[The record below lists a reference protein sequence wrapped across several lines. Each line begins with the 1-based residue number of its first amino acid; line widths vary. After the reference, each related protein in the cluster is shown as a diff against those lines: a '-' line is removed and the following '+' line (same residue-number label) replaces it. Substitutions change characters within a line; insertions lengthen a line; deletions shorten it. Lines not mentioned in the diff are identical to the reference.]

1 MARLRVLLSRVLQMI
16 PVLFGISILTF
27 VLAQLTP
34 GDPVRALLGPRA
46 SAEAVAAVQKRY
58 GLDQPILTQYAFY
71 LRNTL
76 RGDLGRSL
84 TYKAPVLDLLLTRM
98 KPTLYLIAGGLL
110 LSVILTLFLA
120 MTASLYPD
128 SFIDGLIRV
137 SGTVGLGLPSFWLA
151 IVFVLVFAVRL
162 DWFPATG
169 FGDTF
174 TEHLRHIVLP
184 SVTTALA
191 MTPILVRNLRATL
204 LEQREADFV
213 VAGQSKGLSER
224 YVYLRHVFPNSVLP
238 NLHLL
243 GVVVVYIMGS
253 SVLMETIFAIPGLGQ
268 LLLTSII
275 GRDYFVVQGLTL
287 FFALL
292 TTLATLVVDMLSL
305 AIDPRV
311 EA

>member
-1 MARLRVLLSRVLQMI
+1 VARLRLLLSRILQLV

-34 GDPVRALLGPRA
+34 GDPVRVLLGPRA
-46 SAEAVAAVQKRY
+46 SPEAIASVRQRY
-58 GLDQPILTQYAFY
+58 GLDQPILTQYAIY

-84 TYKAPVLDLLLTRM
+84 TYKVPVSELILTRLT
-98 KPTLYLIAGGLL
+98 PTLYLIAGGLV
-110 LSVILTLFLA
+110 LSVALTLLLA
-120 MTASLYPD
+120 LLASLYPE
-128 SFIDGLIRV
+128 SFLDGSIRAF
-137 SGTVGLGLPSFWLA
+137 GTVGLGLPSFWLA
-151 IVFVLVFAVRL
+151 IVFVLLFSVRL

-169 FGDTF
+169 FGTTF
-174 TEHLRHIVLP
+174 TGHLHHIVLP

-191 MTPILVRNLRATL
+191 MTPILVRNLRASL
-204 LEQREADFV
+204 LEQRDADFV
-213 VAGQSKGLSER
+213 TAGQSKGLPDR
-224 YVYLRHVFPNSVLP
+224 YIYLRHVFPNSLLP

-292 TTLATLVVDMLSL
+292 TTLATLAVDLLSL
-305 AIDPRV
+305 SVDPRV

>member
-1 MARLRVLLSRVLQMI
+1 MSRIKLLFSRLLQMI

-46 SAEAVAAVQKRY
+46 SAEAVAAAERRY
-58 GLDQPILTQYAFY
+58 GLDKPILTQYAIY
-71 LRNTL
+71 LRNIF
-76 RGDLGRSL
+76 RGDLGRSI
-84 TYKAPVLDLLLTRM
+84 TYKVPVTELLLSRM
-98 KPTLYLIAGGLL
+98 TPTLYLIAGGLVLSVALTLL
-110 LSVILTLFLA
+110 LSVAAALRPESFLD
-120 MTASLYPD
+120 AS
-128 SFIDGLIRV
+128 IRV
-137 SGTVGLGLPSFWLA
+137 FGTVGLGLPSFWLA
-151 IVFVLVFAVRL
+151 IVFVLLFSIRL

-169 FGDTF
+169 FGEGF
-174 TEHLRHIVLP
+174 LGHLHHIVLP

-204 LEQREADFV
+204 LEKRGADFV
-213 VAGQSKGLSER
+213 TAGRSKGLSDR
-224 YVYLRHVFPNSVLP
+224 HIFFRHVFPNSALP

-243 GVVVVYIMGS
+243 GIVVIYIMGA
-253 SVLMETIFAIPGLGQ
+253 SVVMETIFAIPGLGQ
-268 LLLTSII
+268 LLITAII

-292 TTLATLVVDMLSL
+292 MTLVTLAVDLFSLSV
-305 AIDPRV
+305 DPRV

>member
-1 MARLRVLLSRVLQMI
+1 MGRVRLLLSRTLQII

-46 SAEAVAAVQKRY
+46 SPEAVAAVERRY
-58 GLDQPILTQYAFY
+58 GLDQPVLIQYAVY
-71 LRNTL
+71 LRNSL
-76 RGDLGRSL
+76 RGDLGRSI
-84 TYKAPVLDLLLTRM
+84 TYKAPVFDLIVLRLT
-98 KPTLYLIAGGLL
+98 PTLYLVAGGLV
-110 LSVILTLFLA
+110 LSVTLTLLLA
-120 MTASLYPD
+120 TVAALYPEG
-128 SFIDGLIRV
+128 FIDGSIRV
-137 SGTVGLGLPSFWLA
+137 FGTVGLGLPSFWLA

-174 TEHLRHIVLP
+174 LSHLHHIVLP

-191 MTPILVRNLRATL
+191 MTPILVRNLRASL

-213 VAGQSKGLSER
+213 VAGRSKGLPDR
-224 YVYLRHVFPNSVLP
+224 YLFFHHVFPNSLLP

-243 GVVVVYIMGS
+243 GVVVVYVMGS
-253 SVLMETIFAIPGLGQ
+253 SVLMETIFAIPGMGQ
-268 LLLTSII
+268 LLLTAII
-275 GRDYFVVQGLTL
+275 GRDYFVVQGLVL
-287 FFALL
+287 VFALL
-292 TTLATLVVDMLSL
+292 TTLVTLAVDMLSL
-305 AIDPRV
+305 AVDPRV

>member
-1 MARLRVLLSRVLQMI
+1 MAKARLLLSRALQLV

-34 GDPVRALLGPRA
+34 GDPARTLLGPRA
-46 SAEAVAAVQKRY
+46 SDEAVAALQRRY
-58 GLDQPILTQYAFY
+58 GLDKPILTQYALY

-76 RGDLGRSL
+76 RGDLGRSVI
-84 TYKAPVLDLLLTRM
+84 YKAPVSSLIMTRM
-98 KPTLYLIAGGLL
+98 KPTLYLITGGLL
-110 LSVILTLFLA
+110 LSVALTLLLA
-120 MTASLYPD
+120 TVAALYPESPVD
-128 SFIDGLIRV
+128 GFIRSF
-137 SGTVGLGLPSFWLA
+137 GTVGLGLPSFWLA
-151 IVFVLVFAVRL
+151 IVFVLLFSVRL
-162 DWFPATG
+162 NWFPATG

-174 TEHLRHIVLP
+174 WSHLHHIALP

-204 LEQREADFV
+204 LEQKEADFV
-213 VAGQSKGLSER
+213 VAGRSKGLPAR
-224 YVYLRHVFPNSVLP
+224 YVFFRHVFPNSVLP

-243 GVVVVYIMGS
+243 GVVVVYVMGS

-268 LLLTSII
+268 LMLAAII

-292 TTLATLVVDMLSL
+292 TTLATLTVDVLSL
-305 AIDPRV
+305 AVDPRV
-311 EA
+311 AA

>member
-1 MARLRVLLSRVLQMI
+1 MV

-34 GDPVRALLGPRA
+34 GDPARVLLGPRA
-46 SAEAVAAVQKRY
+46 TPEAIAAVERRY
-58 GLDQPILTQYAFY
+58 GLDKPILTQYAVY
-71 LRNTL
+71 LRNIF
-76 RGDLGRSL
+76 RGDLGRSII
-84 TYKAPVLDLLLTRM
+84 YKTPVAQLILTRLE
-98 KPTLYLIAGGLL
+98 PTLYLIAGGLV
-110 LSVILTLFLA
+110 LSVTFSLLLA

-128 SFIDGLIRV
+128 SFVDGLIRAF
-137 SGTVGLGLPSFWLA
+137 GTVGLGLPSFWLA
-151 IVFVLVFAVRL
+151 IVFVLLFSVRFN
-162 DWFPATG
+162 WFPATG

-174 TEHLRHIVLP
+174 VEHLHHIVLP

-191 MTPILVRNLRATL
+191 MTPILTRNLRTSL
-204 LEQREADFV
+204 LEQRNADFV
-213 VAGQSKGLSER
+213 VAGRSKGLPGR
-224 YVYLRHVFPNSVLP
+224 YIYLRHVFPNSLLP

-253 SVLMETIFAIPGLGQ
+253 SVIMETIFAIPGLGQ
-268 LLLTSII
+268 LIIAAII

-292 TTLATLVVDMLSL
+292 TTLATLAVDVLSL
-305 AIDPRV
+305 AVDPRI